1 MSFDLVTFFKSSK
14 TLASVFLKYLF
25 MGLNVVESW
34 FVEAQ
39 HKLLGAAGAET
50 LRNMQ
55 FDNWMEKLISSC
67 RGIRRI
73 NTSYNP
79 ALHKGLV
86 LLSD

>member
-1 MSFDLVTFFKSSK
+1 MIFRSRKEIHFQISEKVQQCNLINFKSST

-39 HKLLGAAGAET
+39 HKLLSAAGAET

-55 FDNWMEKLISSC
+55 FDN
-67 RGIRRI
+67 
-73 NTSYNP
+73 
-79 ALHKGLV
+79 
-86 LLSD
+86 